1 LQNLLVIRL
10 QRAGRK
16 KTPFYRVVVA
26 QKSAPVKGR
35 FVERVGHYDPLST
48 PKTIVL
54 NSDRIGHWISVGA
67 TPSDTVAR
75 MLVKNGISAAE
86 KFITARVM
94 KPSNAE
100 LEAKKKAQEE
110 AAAKAE
116 AEKLAREEAAAKAEA
131 EKAAAESAEEKPES
145 ESEGK

>member
-1 LQNLLVIRL
+1 M
-10 QRAGRK
+10 
-16 KTPFYRVVVA
+16 VVA

-54 NSDRIGHWISVGA
+54 NSDRIEHWISVGA

-75 MLVKNGISAAE
+75 MLVKNGISSAE
-86 KFITARVM
+86 KFIPTRVM

-100 LEAKKKAQEE
+100 LEAKKKAEE
-110 AAAKAE
+110 AAAAKLE
-116 AEKLAREEAAAKAEA
+116 EEKAKAEA
-131 EKAAAESAEEKPES
+131 EKAAQESAETPS
-145 ESEGK
+145 ESDNEEK